1 MTNWRAVLV
10 GFGVEVLLGILAFG
24 APGIGHAA
32 AGLIGGF
39 VAGYMAGGSL
49 GSGAWHGLLAG
60 ALGGIVVT
68 VFLAIAVTVVG
79 SIGAGPLGPLLGGA
93 TVIVGLTFAVLF
105 ALDSALG
112 GLVGAALKEA

>member
-10 GFGVEVLLGILAFG
+10 GFGVEVLLGLLATV

-39 VAGYMAGGSL
+39 VAGYLAGGSL

-60 ALGGIVVT
+60 SLGGIVLAVFVALGVT
-68 VFLAIAVTVVG
+68 LVG
-79 SIGAGPLGPLLGGA
+79 SVGAGPLGPILGGA
-93 TVIVGLTFAVLF
+93 TFLLAIAVAFFFAI
-105 ALDSALG
+105 DSAIG
-112 GLVGAALKEA
+112 GLVGAILATD